1 MRMQE
6 IAINLTE
13 NEKGMKTMLPVS
25 ERERQLKMI
34 REVMKSMEEQ
44 GVTVREAEDFPRAF
58 AEELKKNSERFEKE
72 RPFAVYRN

>member
-1 MRMQE
+1 MEIQE
-6 IAINLTE
+6 ITINLTK
-13 NEKGMKTMLPVS
+13 NERGIKNMLSVL

-34 REVMKSMEEQ
+34 RELMKSMEEQ

-72 RPFAVYRN
+72 RPFAVYRT

>member
-1 MRMQE
+1 MKMQGMT
-6 IAINLTE
+6 INLTE
-13 NEKGMKTMLPVS
+13 SERGKKNMLPIL

-44 GVTVREAEDFPRAF
+44 GITVREAEDFPRAF

-72 RPFAVYRN
+72 KTFAVYKN

>member
-1 MRMQE
+1 MKMQGMT
-6 IAINLTE
+6 INLTE
-13 NEKGMKTMLPVS
+13 SERGKKNMLPIL

-44 GVTVREAEDFPRAF
+44 GITVREAEDFPRAF

-72 RPFAVYRN
+72 KPFAVYKN